1 MAKHNRT
8 AEARTHQLTPPRM
21 KATIRDVARE
31 AGVSVATVS
40 RVLNNSGPVGGE
52 TRRRILEVAAALR
65 YTPDSAA
72 RSLITRRT
80 NTIGILL
87 PDLYGEFFSEVIRGI
102 DATAQRGG
110 YHLLVSSS
118 HNDKGALEAA
128 MRAMRGRVDGL
139 VVMSPDVDAH
149 ALVANLADTTP
160 VVLLNCDVEG
170 TAFDSLNIDNF
181 GGASAMV
188 THLLGRG
195 HRRIAFVGGSE
206 RNHDAAE
213 RLRGYRATLSA
224 AGIAPKP
231 EWERAGDFTEAGGY
245 RAATEVIALDPR
257 PTAIFAAND
266 SMAIGALSALREA
279 GIQVPGDVVVV
290 GFDDIPIA
298 RYMSPPLTTVHVEIN
313 ELGER
318 ATRMLLQAVEEKNQ
332 HVKVQETLPT
342 ALVIRESCGGT
353 VPRPPADG
361 APAGHYTLD
370 GTRRAASFISKGG

>member
-1 MAKHNRT
+1 MEDTRTQSPPPVRAKI
-8 AEARTHQLTPPRM
+8 
-21 KATIRDVARE
+21 TIRDVARE

-40 RVLNNSGPVGGE
+40 RVFNDSGPVGVE
-52 TRRRILEVAAALR
+52 TRKRILEVATALR
-65 YTPDSAA
+65 YIPDSAA

-80 NTIGILL
+80 STLGVLL

-118 HNDKGALEAA
+118 HNDRGAIEAA

-139 VVMSPDVDAH
+139 VVMSPDVDAQ
-149 ALVANLADTTP
+149 ALVANLADVTP
-160 VVLLNCDVEG
+160 VVLLNCDVG
-170 TAFDSLNIDNF
+170 STAFDSLNIDNV

-188 THLLGRG
+188 RHLVSRG
-195 HRRIAFVGGSE
+195 HRRVAFIGGGD

-213 RLRGYRATLSA
+213 RLRGYRTTLDA
-224 AGIAPKP
+224 LQVVRRP
-231 EWERAGDFTEAGGY
+231 EWERTGDFTESGGY
-245 RAATEVIALDPR
+245 RAAAEILALDPR

-279 GIQVPGDVVVV
+279 GVRVPEDVAVV

-298 RYMSPPLTTVHVEIN
+298 RYMSPPLTTVHVAIN

-318 ATRMLLQAVEEKNQ
+318 ATRMLLQAVDGKNQ
-332 HVKVQETLPT
+332 HVKCQETLPT
-342 ALVIRESCGGT
+342 TLVIRRSCGAAG
-353 VPRPPADG
+353 DG
-361 APAGHYTLD
+361 
-370 GTRRAASFISKGG
+370 

>member
-1 MAKHNRT
+1 MVEYARPV
-8 AEARTHQLTPPRM
+8 EAPRTHQLTAYRV

-40 RVLNNSGPVGGE
+40 RVFNDSGPVGVE
-52 TRRRILEVAAALR
+52 TRRRILDVARTLR
-65 YTPDSAA
+65 YSPDSAA

-80 NTIGILL
+80 NTIGVLL

-118 HNDKGALEAA
+118 HNDRGAIEAA

-139 VVMSPDVDAH
+139 VVMSPDVDAQ

-160 VVLLNCDVEG
+160 VVLLNCDVDG

-188 THLLGRG
+188 QHLLSRG
-195 HRRIAFVGGSE
+195 HERIAFICGGE

-213 RLRGYRATLSA
+213 RLRGYRTALDVV
-224 AGIAPKP
+224 GVERKL
-231 EWERAGDFTEAGGY
+231 EWERVGDFTESGGY
-245 RAATEVIALDPR
+245 RAATEILALAPR

-279 GIQVPGDVVVV
+279 GVRVPEDVVVV

-298 RYMSPPLTTVHVEIN
+298 RYMSPPLTSVHVAIN

-318 ATRMLLQAVEEKNQ
+318 ATRMLLQAVDEKNQ
-332 HVKVQETLPT
+332 HVKCQETLPT
-342 ALVIRESCGGT
+342 TLVIRQSCGG
-353 VPRPPADG
+353 VRLAERPP
-361 APAGHYTLD
+361 
-370 GTRRAASFISKGG
+370 

>member
-1 MAKHNRT
+1 
-8 AEARTHQLTPPRM
+8 
-21 KATIRDVARE
+21 
-31 AGVSVATVS
+31 VATVS
-40 RVLNNSGPVGGE
+40 RVLNESGPVGVE
-52 TRRRILEVAAALR
+52 TRRRILEVATALR

-72 RSLITRRT
+72 RSLTTRRT
-80 NTIGILL
+80 GTIGVLL

-118 HNDKGALEAA
+118 HDDKGALEAA

-139 VVMSPDVDAH
+139 VVMSPDIDAP

-170 TAFDSLNIDNF
+170 TAFDALNIDNF

-188 THLLGRG
+188 RHLISLG
-195 HRRIAFVGGSE
+195 HERIAFIAGSE

-213 RLRGYRATLSA
+213 RLRGYRAVLQR
-224 AGIAPKP
+224 AGLERRA
-231 EWERAGDFTEAGGY
+231 EWERTGDFTEAGGY
-245 RAATEVIALDPR
+245 RAAAELLVEAVR

-266 SMAIGALSALREA
+266 SMAIGALSALRES
-279 GIQVPGDVVVV
+279 GVRVPEDVVVV

-298 RYMSPPLTTVHVEIN
+298 RYMSPPLTTVHVAIN

-318 ATRMLLQAVEEKNQ
+318 ATRMLLQAVEEKNVQ
-332 HVKVQETLPT
+332 VKVQETLPT
-342 ALVIRESCGGT
+342 TLVIRQSCGGCGSP
-353 VPRPPADG
+353 VSAESRCF
-361 APAGHYTLD
+361 
-370 GTRRAASFISKGG
+370 R